1 MTSRLAPLVTVGLTG
16 AVIAYI
22 YRHHRASGRGGSLLG
37 MSEPY
42 IGGPAEQGQ
51 THHPS
56 VLRNRIPI
64 LKTLLTLLP
73 DSDSFGGLALE
84 VATGTGALMEVVAP
98 AYPLLSYQPSEFVPE
113 VAAAPAEQWSKYAKI
128 GLRHGLDELVNID
141 EHGCKVFPNCLP
153 AVELDLLKP
162 WPSAVTDKSR
172 GFALI
177 LVANTLHCTPWAC
190 SVSLFS
196 SAGAL
201 LAPDG
206 HLAVYGPFKVGGAY
220 LGADG
225 GVGNANFDAKL
236 RDNNPAWG
244 LRDVDSLSKL
254 AADFGLTLRDKVD
267 MPANNLLLLFV
278 RG

>member
-1 MTSRLAPLVTVGLTG
+1 MEGNKCV
-16 AVIAYI
+16 
-22 YRHHRASGRGGSLLG
+22 
-37 MSEPY
+37 
-42 IGGPAEQGQ
+42 EQ
-51 THHPS
+51 P
-56 VLRNRIPI
+56 R
-64 LKTLLTLLP
+64 
-73 DSDSFGGLALE
+73 
-84 VATGTGALMEVVAP
+84 
-98 AYPLLSYQPSEFVPE
+98 
-113 VAAAPAEQWSKYAKI
+113 
-128 GLRHGLDELVNID
+128 
-141 EHGCKVFPNCLP
+141 
-153 AVELDLLKP
+153 
-162 WPSAVTDKSR
+162 
-172 GFALI
+172 
-177 LVANTLHCTPWAC
+177 
-190 SVSLFS
+190 LFS